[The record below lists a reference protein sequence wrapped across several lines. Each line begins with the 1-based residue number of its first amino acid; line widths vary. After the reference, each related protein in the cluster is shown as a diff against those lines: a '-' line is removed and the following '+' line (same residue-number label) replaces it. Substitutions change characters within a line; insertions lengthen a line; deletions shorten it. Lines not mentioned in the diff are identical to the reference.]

1 MSVRTLGT
9 QPIGKREH
17 FLGVGSVRE
26 KHKDEEGVPHLH
38 LFCCLVGKSSFAT
51 LWTVAH
57 GVPRQEYWRGLPY
70 PTPEDLPHPGIEA
83 TTPASAGGFFFPES
97 PEKPPSPL

>member
-1 MSVRTLGT
+1 MSVQTLGT

-38 LFCCLVGKSSFAT
+38 LSCCLVGKSSFAT
-51 LWTVAH
+51 LRTVAH
-57 GVPRQEYWRGLPY
+57 GTLQARILEGVVFSYSRGSPPPR
-70 PTPEDLPHPGIEA
+70 D
-83 TTPASAGGFFFPES
+83 
-97 PEKPPSPL
+97 